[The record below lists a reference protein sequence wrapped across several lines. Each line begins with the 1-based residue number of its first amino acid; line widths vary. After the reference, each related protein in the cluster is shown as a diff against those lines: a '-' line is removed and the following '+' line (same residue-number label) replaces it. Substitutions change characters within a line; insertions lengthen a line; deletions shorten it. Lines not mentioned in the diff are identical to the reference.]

1 MRSKLLQK
9 INKSKEVLDDQR
21 ENTDDS
27 SEPFEA
33 TPNRTTQ
40 SIWLLMPK
48 PLRKHSSQVG
58 LTFDHDA
65 EDLLIAPA
73 SPAVVRGIPARATH
87 HPPGWPRSS

>member
-48 PLRKHSSQVG
+48 PLRKHSSQAG
-58 LTFDHDA
+58 A
-65 EDLLIAPA
+65 
-73 SPAVVRGIPARATH
+73 
-87 HPPGWPRSS
+87 

>member
-48 PLRKHSSQVG
+48 PLRKHSSQFRS
-58 LTFDHDA
+58 LTFDDNA
-65 EDLLIAPA
+65 EDLL
-73 SPAVVRGIPARATH
+73 VE
-87 HPPGWPRSS
+87 PRHDRLRFA